1 MLYTSF
7 ETNIH
12 SAEMDRAVYPW
23 QQGCRVCHW
32 GVTMIDSLFTKKT
45 ERIQNDRCI
54 DLKNQSPTN
63 PCVMNVKSLKYLST
77 VHVLSCT
84 EVKSLH

>member
-32 GVTMIDSLFTKKT
+32 GVTMIDILFAKKT
-45 ERIQNDRCI
+45 DASE
-54 DLKNQSPTN
+54 
-63 PCVMNVKSLKYLST
+63 KSEPY
-77 VHVLSCT
+77 
-84 EVKSLH
+84 KSMCDEF